1 MNKIAIRRHSDA
13 TESRSLTIT
22 AAAMAALA
30 LHLSFAVTL
39 IKTGTA
45 GERLHAQQAAEA
57 APVVA
62 DLGRLP
68 MITVIGRRAG

>member
-1 MNKIAIRRHSDA
+1 MTIHTSRHVHDA
-13 TESRSLTIT
+13 TESRSLTLI
-22 AAAMAALA
+22 AAATAALA

-45 GERLHAQQAAEA
+45 GERLHAQRAAEA
-57 APVVA
+57 VSTVA

-68 MITVIGRRAG
+68 TITVVGRRTG